1 MPSLLYET
9 PDGSVTELLLHSGV
23 NRVGRGENNQ
33 ILVPDPSVS
42 TQHCEV
48 RVENGNVLV
57 QDLGS
62 TNGTAIDGKPLQE
75 GMLRPGGVLRL
86 GNVEFRL
93 KGDEVAIPTTRI
105 LAAPQAAG
113 SSAGVC
119 LNHTNTA
126 AEWRCSKCGA
136 LFCNQCIT
144 DGRKLGISGVKFC
157 PLCSSKADSVK
168 APSVQRTAVQKTF
181 GAEMLAAWKYPFRG
195 NGFIILIAGTI
206 FFALA
211 GFAQNFMFL
220 IGGLIFVFT
229 TGYWLAYAQN
239 VVSSSANGDDKPP
252 AWPDLSDFIHDILM
266 PFFQGTALFV
276 IYLLPFFLALWKL
289 PEEEP
294 LSLIIAGGLLLL
306 ALFMMPMAWLAVSMH
321 ESIAGVSP
329 HYVLRSILRIP
340 GQYAIVFIE
349 LVILV
354 IINIG
359 LGWRLDQMQIP
370 IIPWLLNSFLGLYFM
385 MVMCRILGVLYYLN
399 RNRLSW
405 F

>member
-1 MPSLLYET
+1 
-9 PDGSVTELLLHSGV
+9 
-23 NRVGRGENNQ
+23 
-33 ILVPDPSVS
+33 
-42 TQHCEV
+42 
-48 RVENGNVLV
+48 
-57 QDLGS
+57 
-62 TNGTAIDGKPLQE
+62 
-75 GMLRPGGVLRL
+75 
-86 GNVEFRL
+86 
-93 KGDEVAIPTTRI
+93 
-105 LAAPQAAG
+105 
-113 SSAGVC
+113 
-119 LNHTNTA
+119 
-126 AEWRCSKCGA
+126 
-136 LFCNQCIT
+136 
-144 DGRKLGISGVKFC
+144 
-157 PLCSSKADSVK
+157 
-168 APSVQRTAVQKTF
+168 
-181 GAEMLAAWKYPFRG
+181 
-195 NGFIILIAGTI
+195 
-206 FFALA
+206 
-211 GFAQNFMFL
+211 
-220 IGGLIFVFT
+220 
-229 TGYWLAYAQN
+229 
-239 VVSSSANGDDKPP
+239 
-252 AWPDLSDFIHDILM
+252 M